1 MVAERASS
9 PEPAWRASAWKRV
22 QVVLIAAIVAPVLA
36 LLSRT
41 LRWDVVG
48 PDPLVSVAPTGR
60 LPIYAFW
67 HGRILPAT
75 FVFRN
80 RSIVVMTSENFDG
93 EWIARVI
100 AQFGYGA
107 ARGSTSRGGSRALVR
122 LKRDM
127 EAGRPAAFTLDGP
140 RGPARRAQ
148 PGALWLAKATGHPLV
163 PFHIEAASHWTVRSW
178 DRTQVPKPFSRV
190 VVAIGEPFFV
200 AAEADARMLEGRR
213 VDLERE
219 LERLERVAL
228 DRLGLTPASP

>member
-1 MVAERASS
+1 MVAARVSL
-9 PEPAWRASAWKRV
+9 PEPAWRASAWKRA
-22 QVVLIAAIVAPVLA
+22 QVVVIAAFVAPLLA
-36 LLSRT
+36 LLGRT

-48 PDPLVSVAPTGR
+48 PDPLTSVAPTGR

-80 RSIVVMTSENFDG
+80 RGIVVMTSENFDG

-100 AQFGYGA
+100 ARFGYGA
-107 ARGSTSRGGSRALVR
+107 ARGSTSRGGARALVR

-127 EAGRPAAFTLDGP
+127 EGGRPAAFTLDGP
-140 RGPARRAQ
+140 RGPAQRAH

-190 VVAIGEPFFV
+190 VLAIGEPFFV
-200 AAEADARMLEGRR
+200 PAEADAGVLEGRR
-213 VDLERE
+213 LDLERE
-219 LERLERVAL
+219 LARLERVAL
-228 DRLGLTPASP
+228 ERLARPAAAL

>member
-1 MVAERASS
+1 MVAARTSS
-9 PEPAWRASAWKRV
+9 PEPAWRASAWKRA
-22 QVVLIAAIVAPVLA
+22 QVVVIAATVAPLLA

-48 PDPLVSVAPTGR
+48 PDPQTSVVPTGR

-80 RSIVVMTSENFDG
+80 RGIVVMTSENFDG

-100 AQFGYGA
+100 ARFGYGA

-127 EAGRPAAFTLDGP
+127 DEGRPTAFTLDGP

-163 PFHIEAASHWTVRSW
+163 PFHIEAASHWTVPSW
-178 DRTQVPKPFSRV
+178 DRTQVPKPFTRV

-200 AAEADARMLEGRR
+200 SAEADGRVLEERR
-213 VDLERE
+213 IDLERE
-219 LERLERVAL
+219 LTRLERVAL
-228 DRLGLTPASP
+228 ERLGTTPGSR